1 MISNTIKLSI
11 LFVVL
16 LLVQNVNL
24 TMNKNLKAKIYVS
37 NDYTIVNDPNTVSQ
51 NSLFLIKN
59 PYTDMCLFWT
69 KDNSVQQDRC
79 DKNQTNQAWRILKDG
94 KSVKFSNIEGKLLE
108 YRSGNAN
115 KGKRYGISKPNN
127 SESQKFLVEK
137 FSYGHSIQ
145 NIQSQ
150 GEKCMVPKKLDVKTK
165 MTSIRCMA
173 TLRIAWRLE
182 KSDVVLP
189 K

>member
-69 KDNSVQQDRC
+69 KDNSIQQDRC
-79 DKNQTNQAWRILKDG
+79 DKNQKNQAWRILKDG
-94 KSVKFSNIEGKLLE
+94 KSVKFSNIKGKLLE

>member
-24 TMNKNLKAKIYVS
+24 TMNKNLKGKMYPS
-37 NDYTIVNDPNTVSQ
+37 DDYTIINDPNTVSQ
-51 NSLFLIKN
+51 NLLFLIKN

-79 DKNQTNQAWRILKDG
+79 DKNQKNQAWRILKDG
-94 KSVKFSNIEGKLLE
+94 KSVKFSNIEGNLLE
-108 YRSGNAN
+108 YRSGKAY
-115 KGKRYGISKPNN
+115 KGKRYGISSPNN
-127 SESQKFLVEK
+127 SESQKFLVER

-145 NIQSQ
+145 SQ
-150 GEKCMVPKKLDVKTK
+150 GKKCMVPKFLDTK
-165 MTSIRCMA
+165 SQMRSIRCMA
-173 TLRIAWRLE
+173 TLDIAWRLE